1 MSQTLA
7 YVTPQL
13 IRWARRRYDLTPDA
27 AARAINVR
35 SITAVRLR
43 AWENDEGHPSF
54 AQARKIAE
62 KLHVPFGFLFLS
74 SPPSLTIPIPD
85 LRTVSGEPLGEPSP
99 EFVDLTYDVLRK
111 QQWFR
116 EYQEANDAEPV
127 AFIGRF
133 ALGAEPKI
141 VAADMAAT
149 LGINNDM
156 RQGAYSWE
164 SFLRGLTRKAEAAG
178 VLVLRSGVV
187 GMNNFRKLRVKEF
200 RGFAISDNLAPLVFI
215 NGQDA
220 KSAQIFTLAHELA
233 HLWIGTTGISNP
245 RQDTVPGDQVNN
257 IDRACDKIAV
267 QLLVPEEDFKLR
279 WEDIQDIATNADN
292 LAEQYRVS
300 AITVLR
306 RALETKRIT
315 RDEFVDTYRQ
325 LVREA
330 RPPSGPGGNFLYN
343 LRARNSTTLTAT
355 LISAAAAG
363 QISELEAAGLLNIRV
378 KTLSSVRDHLLDT
391 GVLVG

>member
-1 MSQTLA
+1 MPQTPA
-7 YVTPQL
+7 YITPNL

-27 AARAINVR
+27 AADKINVR
-35 SITAVRLR
+35 SITADRLR

-54 AQARKIAE
+54 AQAREIAK

-74 SPPSLTIPIPD
+74 SPPSLKIPMPD
-85 LRTVSGEPLGEPSP
+85 LRTVSGEPLAEPSP

-116 EYQEANDAEPV
+116 EYQEASDAEPV

-133 ALGAEPKI
+133 ALDAEPKT

-149 LGINNDM
+149 LGINNEM
-156 RQGAYSWE
+156 RRRAYSWE
-164 SFLRGLTRKAEAAG
+164 DFLRKLTRKAEAAG

-187 GMNNFRKLRVKEF
+187 GMNSYRKLRVKEF
-200 RGFAISDNLAPLVFI
+200 RGFAISDILAPLVFI

-233 HLWIGTTGISNP
+233 HLWIGATGISNP
-245 RQDTVPGDQVNN
+245 RQNTVPGDQVNN

-267 QLLVPEEDFKLR
+267 QLLVPEKDFELR
-279 WEDIQDIATNADN
+279 WEDSKDFATNADN
-292 LAEQYRVS
+292 LAAQYRVS

-315 RDEFVDTYRQ
+315 RDEFFDTYRE
-325 LVREA
+325 LAKEA
-330 RPPSGPGGNFLYN
+330 RQPSGDGGNSLYT

-355 LISAAAAG
+355 LIFAASAG
-363 QISELEAAGLLNIRV
+363 QVSEQEAAGLLNIRV
-378 KTLSSVRDHLLDT
+378 KTLGTVRDHLLDT
-391 GVLVG
+391 GVLGA